1 MAAVLAASLWRVDSV
16 RETLAAG
23 TPAAFWLG
31 VEWLAADPRL
41 LFPFAMGCAGAAVWR
56 WSWAGGAAGGA
67 AFLLLRTAAGAPLGI
82 LQTEAL
88 GTALCLAAALAA
100 RRAGPAAA
108 AGAGSLAALI
118 ALLL

>member
-1 MAAVLAASLWRVDSV
+1 MAAFLAAALWRGDNA
-16 RETLAAG
+16 REKLLAVAA
-23 TPAAFWLG
+23 AAFWLG

-56 WSWAGGAAGGA
+56 WSWAGGAAGGT
-67 AFLLLRTAAGAPLGI
+67 AFLLLRMAAGAPPGI

-88 GTALCLAAALAA
+88 GTALCLAAAGVA

-108 AGAGSLAALI
+108 ASAASLAGLAG
-118 ALLL
+118 LLL